1 MDSVKQEG
9 WSRAT
14 AITQTR
20 NSILGNTADRM
31 ERVRQVQ
38 DTFWRQTQLNLSL
51 SQFKKLG
58 RLRYPFTTGERLVGI
73 VLEENLEFSFGQ
85 DSIWELV
92 RQSRNTSTGD
102 QRLPY

>member
-1 MDSVKQEG
+1 MKQEG

-20 NSILGNTADRM
+20 NSSILGNTADRM

-38 DTFWRQTQLNLSL
+38 DTFRRQTQLNLSP

-58 RLRYPFTTGERLVGI
+58 RLRYPFTTGERLVGR
-73 VLEENLEFSFGQ
+73 VLEENREFSFGQ
-85 DSIWELV
+85 DSIWESM